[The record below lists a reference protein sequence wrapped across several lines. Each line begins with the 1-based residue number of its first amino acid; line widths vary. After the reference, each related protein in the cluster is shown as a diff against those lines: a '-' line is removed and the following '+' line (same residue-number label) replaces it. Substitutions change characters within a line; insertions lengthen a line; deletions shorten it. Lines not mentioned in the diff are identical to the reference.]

1 MSLSKGERTELEAI
15 CWLRRRGDR
24 LLLRRFETPFA
35 EIDILA
41 MKPNG
46 RLLICEVKSSFWPE
60 DRALGLGFR
69 QRNRLSKATFWIAS
83 ETGRDVELS
92 LLGPS
97 TQRGQFLEIPIF

>member
-1 MSLSKGERTELEAI
+1 LARGERTELDAVLF
-15 CWLRRRGDR
+15 LRERGDR
-24 LLLRRFETPFA
+24 LLLRRFETPYA
-35 EIDILA
+35 ELDILA

-69 QRNRLSKATFWIAS
+69 QRARLSKAAFWIGC
-83 ETGRDVELS
+83 ETGRDVEVS

-97 TQRGQFLEIPIF
+97 TRRGQFLEIPIF